1 MGLTYL
7 MMLFAKGIAGK
18 SMTKRELL
26 IKNNFKTMK
35 GKDVSDKCKLI
46 KSRVHHFGIRQ
57 GRI

>member
-46 KSRVHHFGIRQ
+46 KSRVHHLGIR
-57 GRI
+57 